1 MFLEL
6 DLRKE
11 QYAIRSFAFGGRPY
25 FQVSG
30 IFTSKQK
37 QPVQL
42 VHDIVSCKLTD
53 GVVELFAG
61 VDLAPVTE
69 IKCFVT
75 DSRKSLPVKFAC
87 TLIRPEDREHIV
99 RAWHTRSFS
108 CAVPKTDLL
117 AIVSHARNDDDEEFS
132 I

>member
-11 QYAIRSFAFGGRPY
+11 QFSIRSFALGGLPY

-30 IFTSKQK
+30 VFTSKQK

-42 VHDIVSCKLTD
+42 VEDIVSCKITPSVL
-53 GVVELFAG
+53 ELFEG
-61 VDLAPVTE
+61 LDLDDVTE
-69 IKCFVT
+69 IRCFVT
-75 DSRKSLPVKFAC
+75 DARKSLPVKFAC
-87 TLIRPEDREHIV
+87 TLIRPEDKEHVV

-117 AIVSHARNDDDEEFS
+117 PSASDARKGDDEECS